1 MAVLATL
8 EQARVL
14 PPENTP
20 AANQV
25 VKSVIQFQS
34 ALVKSDD
41 APVRDFVA
49 KALTD
54 RYDQQAAALLEQ
66 MRSMGWTPPVLEAL
80 ADAEGR
86 APAEELESLAP
97 GWRRFNL
104 SLNDFHQFMTLV
116 REARRALEA
125 QGTSFQQVFASHR
138 QTMPGAHIQ
147 P

>member
-8 EQARVL
+8 EQAHVL
-14 PPENTP
+14 PPEHTP

-41 APVRDFVA
+41 PSIRDFVA
-49 KALTD
+49 KALAD
-54 RYDQQAAALLEQ
+54 KYDEQGAELLAQ
-66 MRSMGWTPPVLEAL
+66 MRSMGWTAPVLLAL
-80 ADAEGR
+80 AEAEGR
-86 APAEELESLAP
+86 ALAQELERLGP

-104 SLNDFHQFMTLV
+104 SMNDFHQLMTLV
-116 REARRALEA
+116 RDAQRAFET
-125 QGTSFQQVFASHR
+125 QGMSFQRVFASHR
-138 QTMPGAHIQ
+138 QAMPGAHAQ